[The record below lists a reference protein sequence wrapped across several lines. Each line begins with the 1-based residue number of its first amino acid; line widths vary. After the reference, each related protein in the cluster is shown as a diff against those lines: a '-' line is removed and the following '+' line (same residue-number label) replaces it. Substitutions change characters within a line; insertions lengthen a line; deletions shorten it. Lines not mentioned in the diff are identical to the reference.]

1 MNTRN
6 LMLAE
11 AYIGAPL
18 TLGGRELCLSIGR
31 YSLLEYWKNPFFYT
45 ARNKRPQKINDVT
58 SAPTGHGSFPDLPCE
73 RGISEVAAMG
83 ELIMTCWASKETLAD
98 MRRATPEAR
107 ADLVL
112 EFMLT
117 YEDEL
122 GDVAQGIMDRMKSI
136 EAAGVVSIEPGKQE
150 A

>member
-6 LMLAE
+6 LLLAE

-31 YSLLEYWKNPFFYT
+31 YSLLEYWGNPLFS
-45 ARNKRPQKINDVT
+45 RGKK
-58 SAPTGHGSFPDLPCE
+58 S
-73 RGISEVAAMG
+73 GISEVAAMG
-83 ELIMTCWASKETLAD
+83 ELVMTCWASKETLAD

-112 EFMLT
+112 EFMLS
-117 YEDEL
+117 YESEL